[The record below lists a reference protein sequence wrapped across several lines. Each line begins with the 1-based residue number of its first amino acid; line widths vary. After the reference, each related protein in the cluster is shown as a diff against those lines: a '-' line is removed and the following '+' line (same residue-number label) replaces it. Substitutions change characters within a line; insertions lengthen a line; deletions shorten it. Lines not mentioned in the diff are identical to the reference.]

1 MQSRPFKNEFNSYLF
16 LMMRVLAM
24 IGNAHLCS
32 TFWKLFHLKCLRD
45 FIQFFLQRLH
55 FLPTE
60 VGKPATKLEREGRG
74 GEERRGEEE
83 RERGEEG
90 RKGGRGRVGER

>member
-1 MQSRPFKNEFNSYLF
+1 MQSWPFKNEFNSYLF